1 MCAGREDGSE
11 TWLTFNG
18 SAGSRGCLLS
28 YKADRTAGRGRTQ
41 GRPSSG
47 GSSLPLALKIAF
59 ILIRF

>member
-18 SAGSRGCLLS
+18 AGGSIGYLLS
-28 YKADRTAGRGRTQ
+28 YKADRRQEGGRTQ